1 MTDDT
6 LTPPAAPTSAP
17 RRPFRRAA
25 IATGGAATVV
35 VGLAL
40 IPLPGPGTLVVLA
53 GLTVLRTEF
62 PSAGRAA
69 DRIKG
74 TAKAAVSL
82 VRRKRPPSDDG
93 PVAP

>member
-1 MTDDT
+1 
-6 LTPPAAPTSAP
+6 
-17 RRPFRRAA
+17 
-25 IATGGAATVV
+25 
-35 VGLAL
+35 
-40 IPLPGPGTLVVLA
+40 
-53 GLTVLRTEF
+53 VLRKEF